1 MFSAVIAD
9 RLALIAL
16 LSAFIAAP
24 AWTARAGEP
33 AGSPAS
39 NSTNTTKAA
48 DTSEAEA
55 LFQEG
60 RRLFDERKLDQACS
74 KLAES
79 HRLRPAINTVGLL
92 AACYEEQGRLAAA
105 AQRYREAEELA
116 EPGDARAG
124 FVRKKLAEL
133 RPKIGVLTIRL
144 AQPEDSPAVTINDE
158 PVSAADL
165 NREIFVDPGA
175 VRVDASAPEREPWS
189 AGLQMSPGEART
201 MEIPALVRE
210 ASGEPSGPPEDPP
223 WSPWRTAGFVA
234 GGLGVVGLG
243 VGAGFGFAA
252 ISKTHAS
259 NIPSRCDEQNRCS
272 PEGGAIR
279 DEARAFALVST
290 LSFGAGVVLA
300 GAGLALIVA
309 TGGESL
315 EEPSAASLGVR
326 SRSDRGRFAS
336 VVAAPYFGP
345 GAMGVSVAGTFT
357 AF

>member
-1 MFSAVIAD
+1 MSSAVIVD

-33 AGSPAS
+33 AGPPAS
-39 NSTNTTKAA
+39 TTTTKPA

-79 HRLRPAINTVGLL
+79 HRLKPAINTVGLL

-158 PVSAADL
+158 PVSTADL
-165 NREIFVDPGA
+165 NKEIFVDPGA
-175 VRVDASAPEREPWS
+175 VRIEASAPEREAWS
-189 AGLQMSPGEART
+189 VGLQMSAGEART

-210 ASGEPSGPPEDPP
+210 ASGEPSGPADAP

-234 GGLGVVGLG
+234 GGIGVVGLG

-252 ISKTHAS
+252 ISKTNAS

-300 GAGLALIVA
+300 GAGLALILA
-309 TGGESL
+309 TGDESL
-315 EEPSAASLGVR
+315 EEPSAISHRV
-326 SRSDRGRFAS
+326 RSDRGPFAS